1 MEDEEGEGD
10 GDGWWDDAVAED
22 AAAPVAAADAV
33 DNDGGE
39 GGGDGDGWWDDAVA
53 EDATAPAEDAPA
65 AAVDGVTRRTILQQA
80 DCGECI
86 NCLDK
91 PKFGGP
97 FKKKQACKLKLENLK
112 ALAAGGALS
121 GEVEEEAEA
130 DEEEEEAEEE
140 EEEAAIVPAKRS
152 APRRGRSSE
161 SVGALSA
168 EPRTIGSK
176 RGRRQVTGAA
186 DAGEADDWWAEAV
199 AEDAD
204 AEVAVAKVA
213 VAEAAVALDEVK
225 LGGCT
230 YFVGDTVLV
239 KAEDGAAKGG
249 AHTLSHTHWVLRLDA
264 MWRAAGRAGTFVEGR
279 WYYYP
284 EETDSGLL
292 AGHQTHEIFL
302 SEHSSGPMPV
312 DDTGPLDG
320 PAAVLA
326 WPDYQL
332 WLDGA
337 SNDLDDV
344 ATFACRASYH
354 RGSGEFRPLTGA
366 CSLAEASMPTEL
378 DAEGDGGGDGGD
390 GDGGG
395 GGGGRRPFSRFA
407 EAAARL
413 APSAA
418 PARLPCRERNLED
431 VSTALRCA
439 VREGGLG
446 AALYLSGTP
455 GTGKTATVRQALRHL
470 AAEEGLP
477 RFRVIEINGMKL
489 SSPHQVYSIL
499 WEALTGENA
508 PPARAARLLEARLP
522 SAGYHPTAASTSGA
536 AAAAPR
542 RALSEPT
549 ILVVDELDYLVTRK
563 QEVIY
568 NLFEWAAQARGLIVV
583 AISNTMDLPERL
595 MPRVASRLGIRRV
608 NFLPYTHAELS
619 VILTE
624 RLAACQGA
632 FGRDGIELA
641 ARKVASVSGDVR
653 RALET
658 CRLAAQLAEVERA
671 EEVGFGHIDE
681 AAKQLRASPKTR
693 AMSDAPRFEQLLLVA
708 AVLEH
713 AATGRAVL
721 FRHELA
727 ARHVALCQTYG
738 GEGGGVRLSRPEH
751 DEIVARLVCSRLLAP
766 AADSAHALQGA
777 LTLLVQAE
785 DVVYCCTEAA
795 PGCAAL
801 ARIAMP
807 A

>member
-1 MEDEEGEGD
+1 MTGA
-10 GDGWWDDAVAED
+10 DDAD
-22 AAAPVAAADAV
+22 
-33 DNDGGE
+33 
-39 GGGDGDGWWDDAVA
+39 
-53 EDATAPAEDAPA
+53 
-65 AAVDGVTRRTILQQA
+65 
-80 DCGECI
+80 
-86 NCLDK
+86 
-91 PKFGGP
+91 
-97 FKKKQACKLKLENLK
+97 
-112 ALAAGGALS
+112 
-121 GEVEEEAEA
+121 EA
-130 DEEEEEAEEE
+130 D
-140 EEEAAIVPAKRS
+140 S
-152 APRRGRSSE
+152 
-161 SVGALSA
+161 
-168 EPRTIGSK
+168 
-176 RGRRQVTGAA
+176 
-186 DAGEADDWWAEAV
+186 WWAEAV
-199 AEDAD
+199 AEDAE
-204 AEVAVAKVA
+204 AEVAVAEVAVAVTGADDADASDGWWAEAVPEDAEAEVAVAEVA
-213 VAEAAVALDEVK
+213 VAEAAVAEAAVALVDVK
-225 LGGCT
+225 LGGRT

-239 KAEDGAAKGG
+239 KAQDAKGG
-249 AHTLSHTHWVLRLDA
+249 AHSLSHTHWVLRLDA
-264 MWRAAGRAGTFVEGR
+264 MWRAVGRAGTFVEGR

-292 AGHQTHEIFL
+292 AGHQSHEIFL

-366 CSLAEASMPTEL
+366 SSLAEAATSTEL
-378 DAEGDGGGDGGD
+378 DAEGDGGAAE
-390 GDGGG
+390 
-395 GGGGRRPFSRFA
+395 GRHRPFSRFA
-407 EAAARL
+407 AAAARL

-418 PARLPCRERNLED
+418 PARLPCRERNLEE
-431 VSTALRCA
+431 VATALRGA

-632 FGRDGIELA
+632 FGQDGIELA

-738 GEGGGVRLSRPEH
+738 DVRLSRPEH
-751 DEIVARLVCSRLLAP
+751 DEIVARLVCSALLAP
-766 AADSAHALQGA
+766 AADSAHASQGA
-777 LTLLVQAE
+777 LILLVQAE
-785 DVVYCCTEAA
+785 DVAYCCAEAA

-801 ARIAMP
+801 ARVAGRE
-807 A
+807 

>member
-1 MEDEEGEGD
+1 MTGA
-10 GDGWWDDAVAED
+10 DDAD
-22 AAAPVAAADAV
+22 
-33 DNDGGE
+33 
-39 GGGDGDGWWDDAVA
+39 
-53 EDATAPAEDAPA
+53 
-65 AAVDGVTRRTILQQA
+65 
-80 DCGECI
+80 
-86 NCLDK
+86 
-91 PKFGGP
+91 
-97 FKKKQACKLKLENLK
+97 
-112 ALAAGGALS
+112 
-121 GEVEEEAEA
+121 EA
-130 DEEEEEAEEE
+130 D
-140 EEEAAIVPAKRS
+140 S
-152 APRRGRSSE
+152 
-161 SVGALSA
+161 
-168 EPRTIGSK
+168 
-176 RGRRQVTGAA
+176 
-186 DAGEADDWWAEAV
+186 WWAEAV
-199 AEDAD
+199 AEDAE
-204 AEVAVAKVA
+204 AEVAVAEVA
-213 VAEAAVALDEVK
+213 VAEAAVAEAAVAEAAVALVDVK
-225 LGGCT
+225 LGGRT

-239 KAEDGAAKGG
+239 KAQDAKGG
-249 AHTLSHTHWVLRLDA
+249 AHSLSHTHWVLRLDA
-264 MWRAAGRAGTFVEGR
+264 MWRAVGRAGTFVEGR

-292 AGHQTHEIFL
+292 AGHQSHEIFL

-326 WPDYQL
+326 WPDYQR

-366 CSLAEASMPTEL
+366 SSLAEAATSTEL
-378 DAEGDGGGDGGD
+378 DAEGDGGAAE
-390 GDGGG
+390 
-395 GGGGRRPFSRFA
+395 GRHRPFSRFA
-407 EAAARL
+407 AAAARL

-418 PARLPCRERNLED
+418 PARLPCRERNLEE
-431 VSTALRCA
+431 VATALRGA

-632 FGRDGIELA
+632 FGQDGIELA

-738 GEGGGVRLSRPEH
+738 DVRLSRPEH
-751 DEIVARLVCSRLLAP
+751 DEIVARLVCSALLAP
-766 AADSAHALQGA
+766 AADSAHASQGA
-777 LTLLVQAE
+777 LILLVQAE
-785 DVVYCCTEAA
+785 DVAYCCAEAA

-801 ARIAMP
+801 ARVAGRE
-807 A
+807 

>member
-1 MEDEEGEGD
+1 MTGA
-10 GDGWWDDAVAED
+10 DDAD
-22 AAAPVAAADAV
+22 
-33 DNDGGE
+33 
-39 GGGDGDGWWDDAVA
+39 
-53 EDATAPAEDAPA
+53 
-65 AAVDGVTRRTILQQA
+65 
-80 DCGECI
+80 
-86 NCLDK
+86 
-91 PKFGGP
+91 
-97 FKKKQACKLKLENLK
+97 
-112 ALAAGGALS
+112 
-121 GEVEEEAEA
+121 EA
-130 DEEEEEAEEE
+130 D
-140 EEEAAIVPAKRS
+140 
-152 APRRGRSSE
+152 G
-161 SVGALSA
+161 
-168 EPRTIGSK
+168 
-176 RGRRQVTGAA
+176 
-186 DAGEADDWWAEAV
+186 WWAEAV
-199 AEDAD
+199 AEDAE

-213 VAEAAVALDEVK
+213 VAEVAEVAVAVAEAPMALDKVK
-225 LGGCT
+225 LGGRT

-239 KAEDGAAKGG
+239 KVEDAKGG
-249 AHTLSHTHWVLRLDA
+249 AHTLSHTHCVLRLDA

-292 AGHQTHEIFL
+292 AGHQSHEIFL

-337 SNDLDDV
+337 SDDLDDV

-354 RGSGEFRPLTGA
+354 RGSGEFRPLAGA
-366 CSLAEASMPTEL
+366 SSLAEAATSTEL
-378 DAEGDGGGDGGD
+378 DAEGDGGAAEGR
-390 GDGGG
+390 
-395 GGGGRRPFSRFA
+395 RRPFSRFA

-418 PARLPCRERNLED
+418 PARLPCRERNLEE
-431 VSTALRCA
+431 VATALRGA

-470 AAEEGLP
+470 AVDEGLP

-489 SSPHQVYSIL
+489 SSPHQAYSIL

-522 SAGYHPTAASTSGA
+522 SAGYHPTAASTSANGAGA
-536 AAAAPR
+536 AAAAPPR

-624 RLAACQGA
+624 RLAACRGA
-632 FGRDGIELA
+632 FGLDGIELA

-658 CRLAAQLAEVERA
+658 CRLAAQLAEIERA

-681 AAKQLRASPKTR
+681 AARQLRASPKTR
-693 AMSDAPRFEQLLLVA
+693 AMADAPRFEQLLLVA

-738 GEGGGVRLSRPEH
+738 DVRLSRPEH
-751 DEIVARLVCSRLLAP
+751 DEIVARLVCSALLAP
-766 AADSAHALQGA
+766 AADSAHASQGG
-777 LTLLVQAE
+777 LILLVQAE
-785 DVVYCCTEAA
+785 DVAYCCAEAA

-801 ARIAMP
+801 ARVA
-807 A
+807 ARE